1 MGEIVRIKK
10 VATREG
16 RPATHQDGHVVEGEE
31 LQAPECGQPYAV
43 RRTVMEQEDAPDV
56 FFTSP
61 VRAVIRDSNGLTTL
75 MTDNSRY
82 ELDVQKSDT
91 A

>member
-1 MGEIVRIKK
+1 MSELVRIRKT
-10 VATREG
+10 ATREG
-16 RPATHQDGHVVEGEE
+16 RTETIEDGHVVEGEE
-31 LQAPECGQPYAV
+31 LEAPECGQPYAV

-61 VRAVIRDSNGLTTL
+61 VRAVVKDKDGAIVL

-82 ELDVQKSDT
+82 VLEILGR
-91 A
+91 

>member
-1 MGEIVRIKK
+1 MTELVRIRK

-16 RPATHQDGHVVEGEE
+16 RPSTLDDGYVVEGEE
-31 LQAPECGQPYAV
+31 LQTPECGQPYAV

-61 VRAVIRDSNGLTTL
+61 VRAVITDSDGATVL

-82 ELDVQKSDT
+82 QLERVG

>member
-1 MGEIVRIKK
+1 LSELVRIRKT
-10 VATREG
+10 ATREG
-16 RPATHQDGHVVEGEE
+16 RQETIEDGHVVEGEE

-61 VRAVIRDSNGLTTL
+61 VRAVVKDKDGGIVL

-82 ELDVQKSDT
+82 VLEMLGR
-91 A
+91 

>member
-1 MGEIVRIKK
+1 MSELVRIRKT
-10 VATREG
+10 ATREG
-16 RPATHQDGHVVEGEE
+16 RAETIEDGHVVEGEE
-31 LQAPECGQPYAV
+31 LQEPECGQPYAV

-61 VRAVIRDSNGLTTL
+61 VRAVVRDKKGPIIL

-82 ELDVQKSDT
+82 VLEILGR
-91 A
+91 